1 MTKRRTKRI
10 LAGVLAMT
18 LAAAAPCT
26 AYAGYWQYDGTG
38 WWYERDDGSNPAGQW
53 EQIDGIWYYFYG
65 NGYMAAD
72 TQTPDGSYVD
82 ESGAWIPGYGTSRLT
97 AQEVANIL
105 YSTNEPVGSYGT
117 ISMEI
122 GQFSDDGTIY
132 ALFTAEDGEL
142 LWYGGYAGERGY
154 GEDGITIRF
163 ELYGDESSVVEVT
176 WYGREA
182 TDFPEVSGTGVYTS
196 EILRGY
202 AYESMLYGN

>member
-1 MTKRRTKRI
+1 MTKQRTKRI

-26 AYAGYWQYDGTG
+26 AYAGYWQYDGAG

-53 EQIDGIWYYFYG
+53 EQIDGIWYYFYR

-82 ESGAWIPGYGTSRLT
+82 ESGAWIPGYSSSRLT

-105 YSTNEPVGSYGT
+105 YSTNEPVGSYGI

-132 ALFTAEDGEL
+132 ARFTTETMNFCGMEAMPEKEAMGRMAL
-142 LWYGGYAGERGY
+142 
-154 GEDGITIRF
+154 RF
-163 ELYGDESSVVEVT
+163 SSN
-176 WYGREA
+176 
-182 TDFPEVSGTGVYTS
+182 SS
-196 EILRGY
+196 ETRVP
-202 AYESMLYGN
+202 SWK